1 MDRAFEERYGVQKSV
16 QAYAEAYEQA
26 VQLMRSRDLAAFDLT
41 QEPEELRAAYGRNE
55 FGQGVLLARRLAEHG
70 SRFIEVTNGGWDSHN
85 ENFDAMDER
94 IPAVDR
100 ALAALLADLDA
111 RGMLDD
117 TLVVLTTEF
126 GRTPEI
132 TKDRNG
138 RNHHAKAFSSLLA
151 GGGIRGGVKH
161 GATDTRGEEIVAD
174 KVRVTDF
181 NATIAHAL
189 GIPTDLVVHSPSGR
203 PFKVADDGQPVL
215 SLFA

>member
-1 MDRAFEERYGVQKSV
+1 
-16 QAYAEAYEQA
+16 
-26 VQLMRSRDLAAFDLT
+26 
-41 QEPEELRAAYGRNE
+41 
-55 FGQGVLLARRLAEHG
+55 
-70 SRFIEVTNGGWDSHN
+70 
-85 ENFDAMDER
+85 
-94 IPAVDR
+94 
-100 ALAALLADLDA
+100 
-111 RGMLDD
+111 MLDD

-174 KVRVTDF
+174 TVRVTDF

-203 PFKVADDGQPVL
+203 PFKVADDNPCL
-215 SLFA
+215 AAA